1 MGIIMY
7 LVLLLYAIGIG
18 AIGMGIFYLLTQRD
32 NKFALKSVLAG
43 IILIIIGFVVNEN
56 RPVVKGSAT
65 ITVEAVSLNESKGTG
80 QYYCDVVDEESG
92 VSYRFV
98 GADSG
103 EAASYCEEFEVGWD
117 YKIDYKYEEEQYY
130 FNNNNDGQ

>member
-1 MGIIMY
+1 MY
-7 LVLLLYAIGIG
+7 LVLSLYAIGIG
-18 AIGMGIFYLLTQRD
+18 AIGLGIFFLLTQRD

-65 ITVEAVSLNESKGTG
+65 ITVEAVSLNESTDTS

-92 VSYRFV
+92 IRYRFV
-98 GADSG
+98 GSDSG
-103 EAASYCEEFEVGWD
+103 EAASYCEKFDVGSD
-117 YKIDYKYEEEQYY
+117 YKIDYIYEEEQYY
-130 FNNNNDGQ
+130 FNNNTN